1 MVSKQDHTITPDAGE
16 TVPYKKE
23 ESNNYVFR
31 HDTPL
36 KPTILDPGVK
46 NLHGQWLYVSSFGRN
61 FLWEKQSMED
71 ETLRTKIYDW
81 SYTGVPPKYPSIGY
95 DPVVLSDTTPYGD
108 LVYDYPLKRLQGLP
122 EYKWFDKSRIT
133 MYSKY
138 FESEVE
144 VTTPDRATLQRTA
157 LEEINKKI
165 PVPFADF
172 TKVEQ
177 IYDIKYEIIH
187 IKRVD
192 MNIFYIYRIKFTRHA

>member
-1 MVSKQDHTITPDAGE
+1 
-16 TVPYKKE
+16 
-23 ESNNYVFR
+23 
-31 HDTPL
+31 
-36 KPTILDPGVK
+36 
-46 NLHGQWLYVSSFGRN
+46 
-61 FLWEKQSMED
+61 
-71 ETLRTKIYDW
+71 
-81 SYTGVPPKYPSIGY
+81 
-95 DPVVLSDTTPYGD
+95 
-108 LVYDYPLKRLQGLP
+108 
-122 EYKWFDKSRIT
+122 